1 MAKAKRVDANAREA
15 LTRDALTD
23 ETFARALGELSR
35 RDTDLARVVTE
46 FGVPEMWEREPGFAS
61 LVFIMLE
68 QQVSLASARAAYE
81 RLLTFLPSLTP
92 ENFLR
97 LDDATLRAAYFSRQK
112 TVYVRD
118 LARRIVAGEL
128 DLEGLAAKTDE
139 EAREELMRVKGIGPW
154 TADVYLLRA
163 LMRPDAWPAGDLAL
177 IIAAE
182 RVKRL
187 PERPTFVRMEEL
199 GDLWRPWR
207 AVAARILWQFY
218 LHAPKSRKA

>member
-1 MAKAKRVDANAREA
+1 MRLAVA
-15 LTRDALTD
+15 
-23 ETFARALGELSR
+23 ELSL
-35 RDTDLARVVTE
+35 RDRDLSRVVARY
-46 FGVPEMWEREPGFAS
+46 GPPQMWEREPGFAS

-81 RLLTFLPSLTP
+81 RLLTFVPALTP

-112 TVYVRD
+112 TSYVRD
-118 LARRIVAGEL
+118 LARRVVAGEL
-128 DLEGLAAKTDE
+128 DLEGLAAKSDD
-139 EAREELMRVKGIGPW
+139 EARAELMLIKGIGPW

-177 IIAAE
+177 VIAAE

-187 PERPTFVRMEEL
+187 KERPTFERMERLAER
-199 GDLWRPWR
+199 WRPWR

-218 LHAPKSRKA
+218 LHAPKARTSLKTTSAGA